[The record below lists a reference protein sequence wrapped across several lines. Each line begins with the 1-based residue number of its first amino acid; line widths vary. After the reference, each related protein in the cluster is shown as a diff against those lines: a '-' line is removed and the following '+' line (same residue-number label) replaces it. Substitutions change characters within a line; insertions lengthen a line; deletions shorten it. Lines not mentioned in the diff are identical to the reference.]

1 MTSEGTRTREKI
13 YIIGHKNPDTDS
25 ICSAI
30 AYTELKKAVLERKL
44 ADGTFEAENPL
55 QEGMPVPIP
64 EYIACRAGIVNEE
77 TKYVLEYFDVEPPQ
91 YQDNVQPQI
100 ADMDLNLV
108 PGIEGRASIKQAWE
122 LMQEEHAKSVP
133 VLAEGKL
140 KGIVTITDIAQSYMD
155 KSDSSVL
162 SRAGTRFA
170 SIAETLNGH
179 IVCGGSD
186 EVFEDGKVT
195 IAASSPDVMEEVIEP
210 SDLVIAGN
218 RFETHFTAIELGAR
232 CLVMCQGATPTKTI
246 KKLAEERGCIII
258 NTPYDTFTAAR
269 LINQSMPVQFF
280 MTGENLVTFQMG
292 DAVEDI
298 EYIMKTNRFHNFPVV
313 EKCGNYVGLI
323 SRRRLLNMNRK
334 KVILVD
340 HNEISQAV
348 DGIQKADILEI
359 VDHHRLGGFETLEP
373 VFFRNQPVGCTAPI
387 VYQMYQEN
395 RVEIEPWIAGLLCS
409 AIISDTLL
417 FRSPTC
423 TDVDKRA
430 ALHLAEIAGVE
441 VESYAASMFAAG
453 SNLKGKTD
461 VEIFY
466 QDFKK
471 FSVGKVS
478 FGVGQ
483 ISSLNAGELEELKDR
498 MLPYMAK
505 AREEHGMDMMFFML
519 TNILTESTE
528 LLCEGQGA
536 EQLIAGAFRTYSEE
550 GAGVKDHVVS
560 LPGVVSRKKQL
571 IPGIMLAVQA

>member
-1 MTSEGTRTREKI
+1 MTSEGTRTREKV

-55 QEGMPVPIP
+55 QEGVPVPIP

-232 CLVMCQGATPTKTI
+232 CLVMCQKT
-246 KKLAEERGCIII
+246 G
-258 NTPYDTFTAAR
+258 
-269 LINQSMPVQFF
+269 
-280 MTGENLVTFQMG
+280 
-292 DAVEDI
+292 
-298 EYIMKTNRFHNFPVV
+298 
-313 EKCGNYVGLI
+313 
-323 SRRRLLNMNRK
+323 RR
-334 KVILVD
+334 
-340 HNEISQAV
+340 
-348 DGIQKADILEI
+348 
-359 VDHHRLGGFETLEP
+359 
-373 VFFRNQPVGCTAPI
+373 
-387 VYQMYQEN
+387 
-395 RVEIEPWIAGLLCS
+395 AGLHHHQH
-409 AIISDTLL
+409 T
-417 FRSPTC
+417 
-423 TDVDKRA
+423 V
-430 ALHLAEIAGVE
+430 
-441 VESYAASMFAAG
+441 
-453 SNLKGKTD
+453 
-461 VEIFY
+461 
-466 QDFKK
+466 
-471 FSVGKVS
+471 
-478 FGVGQ
+478 
-483 ISSLNAGELEELKDR
+483 
-498 MLPYMAK
+498 
-505 AREEHGMDMMFFML
+505 
-519 TNILTESTE
+519 
-528 LLCEGQGA
+528 
-536 EQLIAGAFRTYSEE
+536 
-550 GAGVKDHVVS
+550 
-560 LPGVVSRKKQL
+560 
-571 IPGIMLAVQA
+571 

>member
-1 MTSEGTRTREKI
+1 MTSEGTRTREKV

-30 AYTELKKAVLERKL
+30 AYMELKKAVLERKL

-108 PGIEGRASIKQAWE
+108 PGIEGSASIKQAWE

-258 NTPYDTFTAAR
+258 NTYDR
-269 LINQSMPVQFF
+269 GKS
-280 MTGENLVTFQMG
+280 G
-292 DAVEDI
+292 DIPD
-298 EYIMKTNRFHNFPVV
+298 
-313 EKCGNYVGLI
+313 G
-323 SRRRLLNMNRK
+323 RRRGRYRK
-334 KVILVD
+334 
-340 HNEISQAV
+340 HYE
-348 DGIQKADILEI
+348 
-359 VDHHRLGGFETLEP
+359 
-373 VFFRNQPVGCTAPI
+373 NQQVP
-387 VYQMYQEN
+387 
-395 RVEIEPWIAGLLCS
+395 
-409 AIISDTLL
+409 
-417 FRSPTC
+417 
-423 TDVDKRA
+423 
-430 ALHLAEIAGVE
+430 
-441 VESYAASMFAAG
+441 
-453 SNLKGKTD
+453 
-461 VEIFY
+461 
-466 QDFKK
+466 
-471 FSVGKVS
+471 
-478 FGVGQ
+478 
-483 ISSLNAGELEELKDR
+483 
-498 MLPYMAK
+498 
-505 AREEHGMDMMFFML
+505 
-519 TNILTESTE
+519 
-528 LLCEGQGA
+528 
-536 EQLIAGAFRTYSEE
+536 
-550 GAGVKDHVVS
+550 
-560 LPGVVSRKKQL
+560 
-571 IPGIMLAVQA
+571 